1 MATGMM
7 GNPFLGLLNQGLS
20 PEQAQA
26 EVDRQRALQF
36 ASLNPQTQ
44 LAAGI
49 YQGITGLGRALGA
62 RDPMLEQASQ
72 LRQLAGQFDTNTA
85 EGLRQF
91 ANAAR
96 SINFQASQ
104 EAAMLAQKMLEQET
118 KISKTRAETK
128 AITQKEENE
137 KEAVKGR
144 ASALRA
150 RFKDLTEEQALSI
163 AEDPKAT
170 AEMIKFSK
178 EQAAKTVATPADVAR
193 VAGELGFSVKP
204 TLDQYTAEQLT
215 LINKTLEDRGIKKAA
230 AGATQIPGVKEV
242 QDVPGLRAK
251 VLGTITDAR
260 RGYESASRAVTLAD
274 DALQTNN
281 FASAAGLASALA
293 KASGDTQLSNKD
305 VEKYRTDP
313 AFVGTVADVTARLVR
328 GTPTAD
334 TLKKLRSY
342 AQVLKKKQEES
353 IKRELDT
360 QRELARRAGF
370 KNEDIDVAFGGILES
385 SQKAPRRTASGVT
398 YTVEED

>member
-1 MATGMM
+1 MADGMM
-7 GNPFLGLLNQGLS
+7 SNPFLGLLNQGMS

-36 ASLNPQTQ
+36 ANLNPQQ
-44 LAAGI
+44 RVAAGI
-49 YQGITGLGRALGA
+49 YEGITGIGRALGA

-72 LRQLAGQFDTNTA
+72 LRQLASQFDTTTA
-85 EGLRQF
+85 EGMMQYANALRQVNPQAAQQAAMQAQQMMLSGVKIESERALTEQRRREKASKDPIQEF
-91 ANAAR
+91 VRANAKNYTPE
-96 SINFQASQ
+96 SIQ
-104 EAAMLAQKMLEQET
+104 EFTTTGDFSVLK
-118 KISKTRAETK
+118 
-128 AITQKEENE
+128 
-137 KEAVKGR
+137 
-144 ASALRA
+144 
-150 RFKDLTEEQALSI
+150 RFTEE
-163 AEDPKAT
+163 EKNV
-170 AEMIKFSK
+170 K
-178 EQAAKTVATPADVAR
+178 TPAEFAAVAN
-193 VAGELGFSVKP
+193 ELGFGAKP
-204 TLDQYTAEQLT
+204 TLDKYTPEQTQAVNRT
-215 LINKTLEDRGIKKAA
+215 LLDRGVKKAA

-251 VLGTITDAR
+251 VLGTIADAR

-370 KNEDIDVAFGGILES
+370 KNEDIDVAFGGILEG

>member
-1 MATGMM
+1 MADGMM
-7 GNPFLGLLNQGLS
+7 GNPFLGLLNQGMS

-36 ASLNPQTQ
+36 ANLNPQQ
-44 LAAGI
+44 RVAAGI
-49 YQGITGLGRALGA
+49 YEGITGIGRALGA

-72 LRQLAGQFDTNTA
+72 LRRLAQQFDTTTA
-85 EGLRQF
+85 EGMMQYANALRQI
-91 ANAAR
+91 NPQAA
-96 SINFQASQ
+96 QQ
-104 EAAMLAQKMLEQET
+104 AAMEAQKMMLSGVKIESERALTQQRLREKASKDPIQEFV
-118 KISKTRAETK
+118 RANAKNYTPESIQEFTTTGDFSVLK
-128 AITQKEENE
+128 
-137 KEAVKGR
+137 
-144 ASALRA
+144 
-150 RFKDLTEEQALSI
+150 RFTEE
-163 AEDPKAT
+163 EKNV
-170 AEMIKFSK
+170 K
-178 EQAAKTVATPADVAR
+178 TPAEFAAVAN
-193 VAGELGFSVKP
+193 ELGFGAKT
-204 TLDQYTAEQLT
+204 TLDKYTPEQTQAVNRT
-215 LINKTLEDRGIKKAA
+215 LLDRGVKKAA
-230 AGATQIPGVKEV
+230 AGATQIPGVKDV

-342 AQVLKKKQEES
+342 AQVLKKKQGES
-353 IKRELDT
+353 IQRELDT

>member
-1 MATGMM
+1 MADGMM
-7 GNPFLGLLNQGLS
+7 SNPFLGLLNQGMS

-36 ASLNPQTQ
+36 ANLNPQQ
-44 LAAGI
+44 RVAAGI
-49 YQGITGLGRALGA
+49 YEGITGIGRALGA

-72 LRQLAGQFDTNTA
+72 LRQLASQFDTTTA
-85 EGLRQF
+85 EGMMQYANALRQVNPQAAQQAAMQAQQMMLSGVKIESERALTEQRRREKASKDPIQEF
-91 ANAAR
+91 VRANAKNYTPE
-96 SINFQASQ
+96 SIQ
-104 EAAMLAQKMLEQET
+104 EFTTTGDFSVLK
-118 KISKTRAETK
+118 
-128 AITQKEENE
+128 
-137 KEAVKGR
+137 
-144 ASALRA
+144 
-150 RFKDLTEEQALSI
+150 RFTEE
-163 AEDPKAT
+163 EKNV
-170 AEMIKFSK
+170 K
-178 EQAAKTVATPADVAR
+178 TPAEFAAVAN
-193 VAGELGFSVKP
+193 ELGFGAKT
-204 TLDQYTAEQLT
+204 TLDKYTPEQTQAVNRT
-215 LINKTLEDRGIKKAA
+215 LLDRGVKKAA
-230 AGATQIPGVKEV
+230 AGATQIPGVKDV

-370 KNEDIDVAFGGILES
+370 KNEDIDVAFGGILEGGRKN
-385 SQKAPRRTASGVT
+385 QRRTASGVT

>member
-1 MATGMM
+1 MADGMM
-7 GNPFLGLLNQGLS
+7 SNPFLGLLNQGMS

-36 ASLNPQTQ
+36 ANLNPQQ
-44 LAAGI
+44 RVAAGI
-49 YQGITGLGRALGA
+49 YEGITGIGRALGA

-72 LRQLAGQFDTNTA
+72 LRQLAQQFDTTTA
-85 EGLRQF
+85 EGMMQYANALRQVNPQAAQQAAMQAQQMMF
-91 ANAAR
+91 SGAKIESEKALTEQRRREKASKDPIQEFVRANAKNYTPE
-96 SINFQASQ
+96 SIQ
-104 EAAMLAQKMLEQET
+104 EFTTTGDFSVLK
-118 KISKTRAETK
+118 
-128 AITQKEENE
+128 
-137 KEAVKGR
+137 
-144 ASALRA
+144 
-150 RFKDLTEEQALSI
+150 RFTEE
-163 AEDPKAT
+163 EKNV
-170 AEMIKFSK
+170 K
-178 EQAAKTVATPADVAR
+178 TPAEFAAVAN
-193 VAGELGFSVKP
+193 ELGFGAKT
-204 TLDQYTAEQLT
+204 TLDKYTPEQTQAVNRT
-215 LINKTLEDRGIKKAA
+215 LLDRGVKKAA

-251 VLGTITDAR
+251 VLGTISDAK

-313 AFVGTVADVTARLVR
+313 AFVGTVSDVVARLVQ

-342 AQVLKKKQEES
+342 AQVLKKKQGES
-353 IKRELDT
+353 IQRELDT

-370 KNEDIDVAFGGILES
+370 KNEDIDVAFGGILEGGRKN
-385 SQKAPRRTASGVT
+385 QRRTASGVT

>member
-1 MATGMM
+1 MADGMM
-7 GNPFLGLLNQGLS
+7 GNPYLGLLNQGLS

-36 ASLNPQTQ
+36 ASLNPQAQ
-44 LAAGI
+44 AAAGI

-72 LRQLAGQFDTNTA
+72 LRQLASQFETGTS
-85 EGLRQF
+85 EGMAQYAKAIKDINPEASRQ
-91 ANAAR
+91 ATIVAR
-96 SINFQASQ
+96 
-104 EAAMLAQKMLEQET
+104 ELLQKEENIL
-118 KISKTRAETK
+118 KTRAETASK
-128 AITQKEENE
+128 LREQDPKTLFI
-137 KEAVKGR
+137 R
-144 ASALRA
+144 ANADKYTPASIQNYANTGDFSVLK
-150 RFKDLTEEQALSI
+150 RFTEE
-163 AEDPKAT
+163 EKNV
-170 AEMIKFSK
+170 K
-178 EQAAKTVATPADVAR
+178 TPAEFAAVAN
-193 VAGELGFSVKP
+193 ELGFGAKT
-204 TLDQYTAEQLT
+204 TLDKYTPEQTQAVNRT
-215 LINKTLEDRGIKKAA
+215 LLDRGVKKAA
-230 AGATQIPGVKEV
+230 AGATQIPGVKDV

>member
-1 MATGMM
+1 MADGMM
-7 GNPFLGLLNQGLS
+7 SNPFLGLLNQGMS

-36 ASLNPQTQ
+36 ANLNPQQ
-44 LAAGI
+44 RVAAGI
-49 YQGITGLGRALGA
+49 YEGITGIGRALGA

-72 LRQLAGQFDTNTA
+72 LRQLASQFDTTTA
-85 EGLRQF
+85 EGMMQYANALRQV
-91 ANAAR
+91 NPQAA
-96 SINFQASQ
+96 QQ
-104 EAAMLAQKMLEQET
+104 AAMEAQKMMFSGA
-118 KISKTRAETK
+118 KIESERA
-128 AITQKEENE
+128 
-137 KEAVKGR
+137 
-144 ASALRA
+144 
-150 RFKDLTEEQALSI
+150 LTEQRRREKASKDPIQEFVRANAKNYTPESI
-163 AEDPKAT
+163 QEFTTTGD
-170 AEMIKFSK
+170 FSVLK
-178 EQAAKTVATPADVAR
+178 RFTEEEKNVKTPAEFAAVAN
-193 VAGELGFSVKP
+193 ELGFGAKT
-204 TLDQYTAEQLT
+204 TLDKYTPEQTQAVNRT
-215 LINKTLEDRGIKKAA
+215 LLDRGVKKAA

-251 VLGTITDAR
+251 VLGTISDAK

-353 IKRELDT
+353 IQRELDT

-370 KNEDIDVAFGGILES
+370 KNEDIDVAFGGILEGGRKN
-385 SQKAPRRTASGVT
+385 QRRTASGVT

>member
-1 MATGMM
+1 MADGMM
-7 GNPFLGLLNQGLS
+7 GNPYLGLLNAGLS

-26 EVDRQRALQF
+26 EVDRKRAMQF
-36 ASLNPQTQ
+36 ANMNPQSRI
-44 LAAGI
+44 AAGI
-49 YQGITGLGRALGA
+49 YGGLTQASRALGA

-72 LRQLAGQFDTNTA
+72 LRQLAQQFDTTTA
-85 EGLRQF
+85 EGMMQYANALRQVNPQAAQQAAMQAQQMMLSGVKIESERALTEQRRREKASKDPIQEF
-91 ANAAR
+91 VRANAKNYTPE
-96 SINFQASQ
+96 SIQ
-104 EAAMLAQKMLEQET
+104 EFTTTGDFSVLK
-118 KISKTRAETK
+118 
-128 AITQKEENE
+128 
-137 KEAVKGR
+137 
-144 ASALRA
+144 
-150 RFKDLTEEQALSI
+150 RFTEE
-163 AEDPKAT
+163 EKNV
-170 AEMIKFSK
+170 K
-178 EQAAKTVATPADVAR
+178 TPAEFAAVAN
-193 VAGELGFSVKP
+193 ELGFGAKT
-204 TLDQYTAEQLT
+204 TLDKYTPEQTQAVNRT
-215 LINKTLEDRGIKKAA
+215 LLDRGVKKAA
-230 AGATQIPGVKEV
+230 AGATQIPGVKDV

-274 DALQTNN
+274 DALKTNN

-313 AFVGTVADVTARLVR
+313 AFVGTVSDVVARLVQ

-342 AQVLKKKQEES
+342 AQVLKKKQGES
-353 IKRELDT
+353 IQRELDT

-370 KNEDIDVAFGGILES
+370 KNEDIDVAFGGILEG

>member
-1 MATGMM
+1 M
-7 GNPFLGLLNQGLS
+7 S

-36 ASLNPQTQ
+36 ANLNPQQ
-44 LAAGI
+44 RVAAGI
-49 YQGITGLGRALGA
+49 YEGITGIGRALGA

-72 LRQLAGQFDTNTA
+72 LRQLASQFDTTTA
-85 EGLRQF
+85 EGMMQYANALRQI
-91 ANAAR
+91 NPQAA
-96 SINFQASQ
+96 QQ
-104 EAAMLAQKMLEQET
+104 AAMEAQKMMFSGA
-118 KISKTRAETK
+118 KIESERA
-128 AITQKEENE
+128 
-137 KEAVKGR
+137 
-144 ASALRA
+144 
-150 RFKDLTEEQALSI
+150 LTEQRRREKASKDPIQEFVRANAKNYTPESI
-163 AEDPKAT
+163 QEFTTTGD
-170 AEMIKFSK
+170 FSVLK
-178 EQAAKTVATPADVAR
+178 RFTEEEKNVKTPAEFAAVAN
-193 VAGELGFSVKP
+193 ELGFGAKT
-204 TLDQYTAEQLT
+204 TLDKYTPEQTQAVNRT
-215 LINKTLEDRGIKKAA
+215 LLDRGVKKAA

-251 VLGTITDAR
+251 VLGTISDAK

-353 IKRELDT
+353 IQRELDT

-370 KNEDIDVAFGGILES
+370 KNEDIDVAFGGILEGGRKN
-385 SQKAPRRTASGVT
+385 QRRTASGVT

>member
-1 MATGMM
+1 MADGMM
-7 GNPFLGLLNQGLS
+7 SNPFLGLLNQGMS

-36 ASLNPQTQ
+36 ANLNPQQ
-44 LAAGI
+44 RVAAGI
-49 YQGITGLGRALGA
+49 YEGITGIGRALGA

-72 LRQLAGQFDTNTA
+72 LRQLAQQFDTTTA
-85 EGLRQF
+85 EGMMQYANALRQVNPQAAQQAAMQAQQMMLSGVKIESERALTEQRRREKASKDPIQEF
-91 ANAAR
+91 VRANAKNYTPE
-96 SINFQASQ
+96 SIQ
-104 EAAMLAQKMLEQET
+104 EFTTTGDFSVLK
-118 KISKTRAETK
+118 
-128 AITQKEENE
+128 
-137 KEAVKGR
+137 
-144 ASALRA
+144 
-150 RFKDLTEEQALSI
+150 RFTEE
-163 AEDPKAT
+163 EKNV
-170 AEMIKFSK
+170 K
-178 EQAAKTVATPADVAR
+178 TPAEFAAVAN
-193 VAGELGFSVKP
+193 ELGFGAKT
-204 TLDQYTAEQLT
+204 TLDKYTPEQTQAVNRT
-215 LINKTLEDRGIKKAA
+215 LLDRGVKKAA
-230 AGATQIPGVKEV
+230 AGATQIPGVKDV

-274 DALQTNN
+274 DALKTNN

-313 AFVGTVADVTARLVR
+313 AFVGTVSDVVARLVQ

-342 AQVLKKKQEES
+342 AQVLKKKQGES
-353 IKRELDT
+353 IQRELDT

-370 KNEDIDVAFGGILES
+370 KNEDIDVAFGGILEGGRKN
-385 SQKAPRRTASGVT
+385 QRRTASGVT

>member
-1 MATGMM
+1 
-7 GNPFLGLLNQGLS
+7 
-20 PEQAQA
+20 
-26 EVDRQRALQF
+26 
-36 ASLNPQTQ
+36 
-44 LAAGI
+44 
-49 YQGITGLGRALGA
+49 
-62 RDPMLEQASQ
+62 MLEQASQ
-72 LRQLAGQFDTNTA
+72 LRQLAQQFDTTTA
-85 EGLRQF
+85 EGMMQYANALRQVNPQAAQQAAMQAQQMMLSGVKIESERALTEQRRREKASKDPIQEF
-91 ANAAR
+91 VRANAKNYTPE
-96 SINFQASQ
+96 SIQ
-104 EAAMLAQKMLEQET
+104 EFTTTGDFSVLK
-118 KISKTRAETK
+118 
-128 AITQKEENE
+128 
-137 KEAVKGR
+137 
-144 ASALRA
+144 
-150 RFKDLTEEQALSI
+150 RFTEE
-163 AEDPKAT
+163 EKNV
-170 AEMIKFSK
+170 K
-178 EQAAKTVATPADVAR
+178 TPAEFAAVAN
-193 VAGELGFSVKP
+193 ELGFGAKT
-204 TLDQYTAEQLT
+204 TLDKYTPEQTQAVNRT
-215 LINKTLEDRGIKKAA
+215 LLDRGVKKAA
-230 AGATQIPGVKEV
+230 AGATQIPGVKDV

-360 QRELARRAGF
+360 QRDLARRAGF
-370 KNEDIDVAFGGILES
+370 KNEDIDVAFGGILEGGRKN
-385 SQKAPRRTASGVT
+385 QRRTASGVT

>member
-1 MATGMM
+1 M
-7 GNPFLGLLNQGLS
+7 S

-36 ASLNPQTQ
+36 ANLNPQQ
-44 LAAGI
+44 RVAAGI
-49 YQGITGLGRALGA
+49 YEGITGIGRALGA

-72 LRQLAGQFDTNTA
+72 LRQLAQQFDTTTA
-85 EGLRQF
+85 EGMMQYANALRQVNPQAAQQAAMQAQQMMF
-91 ANAAR
+91 SGAKIESEKALTEQRRREKASKDPIQEFVRANAKNYTPE
-96 SINFQASQ
+96 SIQ
-104 EAAMLAQKMLEQET
+104 EFTTTGDFSVLK
-118 KISKTRAETK
+118 
-128 AITQKEENE
+128 
-137 KEAVKGR
+137 
-144 ASALRA
+144 
-150 RFKDLTEEQALSI
+150 RFTEE
-163 AEDPKAT
+163 EKNV
-170 AEMIKFSK
+170 K
-178 EQAAKTVATPADVAR
+178 TPAEFAAVAN
-193 VAGELGFSVKP
+193 ELGFGAKT
-204 TLDQYTAEQLT
+204 TLDKYTPEQTQAVNRT
-215 LINKTLEDRGIKKAA
+215 LLDRGVKKAA

-251 VLGTITDAR
+251 VLGTISDAK

-313 AFVGTVADVTARLVR
+313 AFVGTVSDVVARLVQ

-342 AQVLKKKQEES
+342 AQVLKKKQGES
-353 IKRELDT
+353 IQRELDT

-370 KNEDIDVAFGGILES
+370 KNEDIDVAFGGILEGGRKN
-385 SQKAPRRTASGVT
+385 QRRTASGVT

>member
-1 MATGMM
+1 MADGMM
-7 GNPFLGLLNQGLS
+7 SNPFLGLLNQGMS

-36 ASLNPQTQ
+36 ANLNPQQ
-44 LAAGI
+44 RVAAGI
-49 YQGITGLGRALGA
+49 YEGITGIGRALGA

-72 LRQLAGQFDTNTA
+72 LRQLASQFDTTTA
-85 EGLRQF
+85 EGMMQYANALRQVNPQAAQQAAMQAQQMMLSGVKIESERALTEQRRREKASKDPIQEF
-91 ANAAR
+91 VRANAKNYTPE
-96 SINFQASQ
+96 SIQ
-104 EAAMLAQKMLEQET
+104 EFTTTGDFSVLK
-118 KISKTRAETK
+118 
-128 AITQKEENE
+128 
-137 KEAVKGR
+137 
-144 ASALRA
+144 
-150 RFKDLTEEQALSI
+150 RFTEE
-163 AEDPKAT
+163 EKNV
-170 AEMIKFSK
+170 K
-178 EQAAKTVATPADVAR
+178 TPAEFAAVAN
-193 VAGELGFSVKP
+193 ELGFGAKT
-204 TLDQYTAEQLT
+204 TLDKYTPEQTQAVNRT
-215 LINKTLEDRGIKKAA
+215 LLDRGVKKAA
-230 AGATQIPGVKEV
+230 AGATQIPGVKDV

-353 IKRELDT
+353 IQRELDT

-370 KNEDIDVAFGGILES
+370 KNEDIDVAFGGILEGGRKN
-385 SQKAPRRTASGVT
+385 QRRTASGVT

>member
-1 MATGMM
+1 MM
-7 GNPFLGLLNQGLS
+7 SNPFLGLLNQGMS

-36 ASLNPQTQ
+36 ANLNPQQ
-44 LAAGI
+44 RVAAGI
-49 YQGITGLGRALGA
+49 YEGITGIGRALGA

-72 LRQLAGQFDTNTA
+72 LRQLASQFDTNTA
-85 EGLRQF
+85 EGMMQY
-91 ANAAR
+91 ANAVRQISPQMA
-96 SINFQASQ
+96 QQ
-104 EAAMLAQKMLEQET
+104 AAMQAQQMMFSGA
-118 KISKTRAETK
+118 KIESERA
-128 AITQKEENE
+128 
-137 KEAVKGR
+137 
-144 ASALRA
+144 
-150 RFKDLTEEQALSI
+150 LTEQRRREKASKDPIQEFVRANAKNYTPESI
-163 AEDPKAT
+163 QEFTTTGD
-170 AEMIKFSK
+170 FSVLK
-178 EQAAKTVATPADVAR
+178 RFTEEEKNVKTPAEFAAVAN
-193 VAGELGFSVKP
+193 ELGFGAKT
-204 TLDQYTAEQLT
+204 TLDKYTPEQTQAVNRT
-215 LINKTLEDRGIKKAA
+215 LLDRGVKKAA

-251 VLGTITDAR
+251 VLGTISDAK

-353 IKRELDT
+353 IQRELDT

-370 KNEDIDVAFGGILES
+370 KNEDIDVAFGGILEGGRKN
-385 SQKAPRRTASGVT
+385 QRRTASGVT

>member
-1 MATGMM
+1 MADGMM
-7 GNPFLGLLNQGLS
+7 SNPFLGLLNQGMS

-36 ASLNPQTQ
+36 ANLNPQQ
-44 LAAGI
+44 RVAAGI
-49 YQGITGLGRALGA
+49 YEGITGIGRALGA

-72 LRQLAGQFDTNTA
+72 LRQLASQFDTNTA
-85 EGLRQF
+85 EGMMQY
-91 ANAAR
+91 ANAVRQISPQMA
-96 SINFQASQ
+96 QQ
-104 EAAMLAQKMLEQET
+104 AAMQAQQMMFSGA
-118 KISKTRAETK
+118 KIESERA
-128 AITQKEENE
+128 
-137 KEAVKGR
+137 
-144 ASALRA
+144 
-150 RFKDLTEEQALSI
+150 LTEQRRREKASKDPIQEFVRANAKNYTPESI
-163 AEDPKAT
+163 QEFTTTGD
-170 AEMIKFSK
+170 FSVLK
-178 EQAAKTVATPADVAR
+178 RFTEEEKNVKTPAEFAAVAN
-193 VAGELGFSVKP
+193 ELGFGAKT
-204 TLDQYTAEQLT
+204 TLDKYTPEQTQAVNRT
-215 LINKTLEDRGIKKAA
+215 LLDRGVKKAA

-251 VLGTITDAR
+251 VLGTISDAK

-353 IKRELDT
+353 IQRELDT

-370 KNEDIDVAFGGILES
+370 KNEDIDVAFGGILEGGRKN
-385 SQKAPRRTASGVT
+385 QRRTASGVT

>member
-1 MATGMM
+1 MMADGMM
-7 GNPFLGLLNQGLS
+7 GNPFLGLLNQGMS

-36 ASLNPQTQ
+36 ANLNPQQ
-44 LAAGI
+44 RVAAGI
-49 YQGITGLGRALGA
+49 YEGITGIGRALGA

-72 LRQLAGQFDTNTA
+72 LRQLASQFDTTTA
-85 EGLRQF
+85 EGMMQYANALRQVNPQAAQQAAMQAQQMMLSGVKIESERALTEQRRREKASKDPIQEF
-91 ANAAR
+91 VRANAKNYTPE
-96 SINFQASQ
+96 SIQ
-104 EAAMLAQKMLEQET
+104 EFTTTGDFSVLK
-118 KISKTRAETK
+118 
-128 AITQKEENE
+128 
-137 KEAVKGR
+137 
-144 ASALRA
+144 
-150 RFKDLTEEQALSI
+150 RFTEE
-163 AEDPKAT
+163 EKNV
-170 AEMIKFSK
+170 K
-178 EQAAKTVATPADVAR
+178 TPAEFAAVAN
-193 VAGELGFSVKP
+193 ELGFGAKT
-204 TLDQYTAEQLT
+204 TLDKYTPEQTQAVNRT
-215 LINKTLEDRGIKKAA
+215 LLDRGVKKAA
-230 AGATQIPGVKEV
+230 AGATQIPGVKDV

-370 KNEDIDVAFGGILES
+370 KNEDIDVAFGGILEGGRKN
-385 SQKAPRRTASGVT
+385 QRRTASGVT

>member
-1 MATGMM
+1 MADGMM
-7 GNPFLGLLNQGLS
+7 SNPFLGLLNQGMS

-36 ASLNPQTQ
+36 ANLNPQQ
-44 LAAGI
+44 RVAAGI
-49 YQGITGLGRALGA
+49 YEGITGIGRALGA

-72 LRQLAGQFDTNTA
+72 LRQLASQFDTTTA
-85 EGLRQF
+85 EGMMQYANALRQI
-91 ANAAR
+91 NPQAA
-96 SINFQASQ
+96 QQ
-104 EAAMLAQKMLEQET
+104 AAMEAQKMMFSGA
-118 KISKTRAETK
+118 KIESERA
-128 AITQKEENE
+128 
-137 KEAVKGR
+137 
-144 ASALRA
+144 
-150 RFKDLTEEQALSI
+150 LTEQRRREKASKDPIQEFVRANAKNYTPESI
-163 AEDPKAT
+163 QEFTTTGD
-170 AEMIKFSK
+170 FSVLK
-178 EQAAKTVATPADVAR
+178 RFTEEEKNVKTPAEFAAVAN
-193 VAGELGFSVKP
+193 ELGFGAKT
-204 TLDQYTAEQLT
+204 TLDKYTPEQTQAVNRT
-215 LINKTLEDRGIKKAA
+215 LLDRGVKKAA

-251 VLGTITDAR
+251 VLGTISDAK

-353 IKRELDT
+353 IQRELDT

-370 KNEDIDVAFGGILES
+370 KNEDIDVAFGGILEGGRKN
-385 SQKAPRRTASGVT
+385 QRRTASGVT

>member
-1 MATGMM
+1 MADGMM
-7 GNPFLGLLNQGLS
+7 GNPFLGLLNQGMS

-36 ASLNPQTQ
+36 ANLNPQQ
-44 LAAGI
+44 RVAAGI
-49 YQGITGLGRALGA
+49 YEGITGIGRALGA

-72 LRQLAGQFDTNTA
+72 LRQLAQQFDTTTA
-85 EGLRQF
+85 EGMMQYANALRQV
-91 ANAAR
+91 NPQAA
-96 SINFQASQ
+96 QQ
-104 EAAMLAQKMLEQET
+104 AAMEAQKMMLSGVKIESERALTQQRLREKASKDPIQEFV
-118 KISKTRAETK
+118 RANAKNYTPESIQEFTTTGDFSVLK
-128 AITQKEENE
+128 
-137 KEAVKGR
+137 
-144 ASALRA
+144 
-150 RFKDLTEEQALSI
+150 RFTEE
-163 AEDPKAT
+163 EKNV
-170 AEMIKFSK
+170 K
-178 EQAAKTVATPADVAR
+178 TPAEFAAVAN
-193 VAGELGFSVKP
+193 ELGFGAKT
-204 TLDQYTAEQLT
+204 TLDKYTPEQTQAVNRT
-215 LINKTLEDRGIKKAA
+215 LLDRGVKKAA
-230 AGATQIPGVKEV
+230 AGATQIPGVKDV

-370 KNEDIDVAFGGILES
+370 KNEDIDVAFGGILEGGRKN
-385 SQKAPRRTASGVT
+385 QRRTASGVT

>member
-1 MATGMM
+1 MADGMM
-7 GNPFLGLLNQGLS
+7 SNPFLGLLNQGMS

-36 ASLNPQTQ
+36 ANLNPQQ
-44 LAAGI
+44 RVAAGI
-49 YQGITGLGRALGA
+49 YEGITGIGRALGA

-72 LRQLAGQFDTNTA
+72 LRQLAQQFDTTTA
-85 EGLRQF
+85 EGMMQYANALRQV
-91 ANAAR
+91 NPQAA
-96 SINFQASQ
+96 QQ
-104 EAAMLAQKMLEQET
+104 AAMEAQKMMLSGVKIESERALTQQRLREKASKDPIQEFV
-118 KISKTRAETK
+118 RANAKNYTPESIQEFTTTGDFSVLK
-128 AITQKEENE
+128 
-137 KEAVKGR
+137 
-144 ASALRA
+144 
-150 RFKDLTEEQALSI
+150 RFTEE
-163 AEDPKAT
+163 EKNV
-170 AEMIKFSK
+170 K
-178 EQAAKTVATPADVAR
+178 TPAEFAAVAN
-193 VAGELGFSVKP
+193 ELGFGAKT
-204 TLDQYTAEQLT
+204 TLDKYTPEQTQAVNRT
-215 LINKTLEDRGIKKAA
+215 LLDRGVKKAA
-230 AGATQIPGVKEV
+230 AGATQIPGVKDV